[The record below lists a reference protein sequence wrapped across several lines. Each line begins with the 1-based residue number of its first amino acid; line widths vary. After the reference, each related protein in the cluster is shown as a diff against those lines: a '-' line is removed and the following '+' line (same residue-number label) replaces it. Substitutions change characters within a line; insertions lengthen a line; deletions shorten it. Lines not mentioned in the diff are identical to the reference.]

1 MVGLVVV
8 MLAAAGRVK
17 VHHVEG
23 GAPTDLPEVAVCI
36 AGAARSFATVPIL
49 RALKR
54 NVLQSTSY
62 SASAFAALSYDTFSP
77 QVRSGGA
84 SHACAIASHM
94 RALSASQGMEYN
106 VTLMRFLS
114 MRQVVRR
121 ALLHLQP
128 ELKAVTYY
136 NSSDARHLF
145 QPCHPEDTDQMPT
158 YVASLYSMQL
168 CHALVRQ
175 HEVGRGDERFDFII
189 RVRPDHLF
197 VHPLATALRVNVS
210 SWPLDRVLAPRGVHA
225 MSFAIMPSGPVA
237 ALYFRTFT
245 HATSCLFR
253 NKVAGTSKA
262 ALNPLSTNA
271 EHLPQGFK
279 ELLQCSSKPTQDGQ
293 YAACVFLA
301 NLHYHALSPPVECAR
316 PALIARVCNV
326 NESTKAPSWPAWPMP
341 RGETCVTRLDMLKR
355 PQFLVRQFLRNGAP
369 GTPAEGSNF
378 TLVAVVL
385 CSLGAVIA
393 FRRRLYND
401 VRDVLSQCEPMC
413 PAFYDQ
419 AAPLAEQSMA
429 ALDEAVER
437 GAKMASKI
445 GAILGGSAPRRI

>member
-1 MVGLVVV
+1 
-8 MLAAAGRVK
+8 
-17 VHHVEG
+17 
-23 GAPTDLPEVAVCI
+23 
-36 AGAARSFATVPIL
+36 
-49 RALKR
+49 
-54 NVLQSTSY
+54 
-62 SASAFAALSYDTFSP
+62 
-77 QVRSGGA
+77 
-84 SHACAIASHM
+84 
-94 RALSASQGMEYN
+94 MEYN

-145 QPCHPEDTDQMPT
+145 QPCHPEDAEQMPT

-197 VHPLATALRVNVS
+197 VHPLATALRVNVT
-210 SWPLDRVLAPRGVHA
+210 SWPLDRVLAPSGVNA
-225 MSFAIMPSGPVA
+225 MSFAIVPSGPVA

-253 NKVAGTSKA
+253 NRVAGTNKG
-262 ALNPLSTNA
+262 TNA
-271 EHLPQGFK
+271 EHLPQDFK
-279 ELLQCSSKPTQDGQ
+279 EHLQCSSKPTQDGL

-301 NLHYHALSPPVECAR
+301 NLHYHALPPPVECAR

-326 NESTKAPSWPAWPMP
+326 NESSRAPLP

-385 CSLGAVIA
+385 GSLGAVIA

-401 VRDVLSQCEPMC
+401 GRDLLSACSPMC
-413 PAFYDQ
+413 PAFYEQ

-429 ALDEAVER
+429 AVDEAVER

-445 GAILGGSAPRRI
+445 GAVLGGSAPRRI